1 LSAEGRTQRKTTE
14 ERLTMATDFIFEEEI
29 EGLRAEALGWWQR
42 GYEAQMQGRLEE
54 AIEHYTR
61 SIEIYPT
68 AEAYTFR
75 GWARS
80 FQGDLDEAIAEC
92 QRAIEVDPD
101 YGNPYNDIGAY
112 LIQQGQWQAAIPWLE
127 KAFGAKRYECPF
139 FPRFNLGRVYEKLG
153 DEIRAMNLYKE
164 AYELNHN
171 YKQALQAFR
180 RLQAKLN

>member
-1 LSAEGRTQRKTTE
+1 
-14 ERLTMATDFIFEEEI
+14 MATDFIFKEEVE
-29 EGLRAEALGWWQR
+29 ELRAEALRWWQR
-42 GYEAQMQGRLEE
+42 GYEAQMQSRLDE
-54 AIEHYTR
+54 AVEQYTR

-92 QRAIEVDPD
+92 QRAIAVDPD

-112 LIQQGQWQAAIPWLE
+112 LIQQGHLQAAIPWLE
-127 KAFGAKRYECPF
+127 RAFEAKRYECPF
-139 FPRFNLGRVYEKLG
+139 YPRFNLGRVYEKLG
-153 DEIRAMNLYKE
+153 DEIRAMNLYRE
-164 AYELNHN
+164 AYELNHS

>member
-1 LSAEGRTQRKTTE
+1 
-14 ERLTMATDFIFEEEI
+14 MATDFIFEEER
-29 EGLRAEALGWWQR
+29 EALRAEALHWWQR
-42 GYEAQMQGRLEE
+42 GYEAQMDGRLAE
-54 AIEHYTR
+54 AIAHYTR

-92 QRAIEVDPD
+92 QRAIAVDPD

-112 LIQQGQWQAAIPWLE
+112 LIQQGHLQAAIPWLE
-127 KAFGAKRYECPF
+127 KAFDAQRYECPF
-139 FPRFNLGRVYEKLG
+139 YPRFNLGRVYEKLG
-153 DEIRAMNLYKE
+153 AEMRALNLYKE
-164 AYELNHN
+164 AYDLNHN